1 MGGRV
6 PGPLE
11 AEVDVSSLR
20 FMEGQR
26 SWTAAHWVISSMRP
40 GIVARLP
47 DGDGAGCRHRR
58 DQHPIALGK
67 SLVSRLT
74 KFASLLLSVTA
85 INLSVTQ
92 GLWLIPQDPLCSFQ
106 AVILHKTLHRFFRGR
121 DSMKCN
127 LEGHRSLFLQYP
139 TCLPRSVLLKRHLD
153 STD

>member
-74 KFASLLLSVTA
+74 KFASLLLSVTS
-85 INLSVTQ
+85 INYL
-92 GLWLIPQDPLCSFQ
+92 LRKDP
-106 AVILHKTLHRFFRGR
+106 
-121 DSMKCN
+121 
-127 LEGHRSLFLQYP
+127 SLF
-139 TCLPRSVLLKRHLD
+139 PRIRYALFKR
-153 STD
+153 